1 MLQNRQLLSKEK
13 ADWTFRVPGLLVL
26 LAAKRTDI
34 NDNKKNTRYCPK
46 EKENLIT
53 VLHTFHSSVT
63 RELFFL

>member
-46 EKENLIT
+46 RNKI
-53 VLHTFHSSVT
+53 
-63 RELFFL
+63 